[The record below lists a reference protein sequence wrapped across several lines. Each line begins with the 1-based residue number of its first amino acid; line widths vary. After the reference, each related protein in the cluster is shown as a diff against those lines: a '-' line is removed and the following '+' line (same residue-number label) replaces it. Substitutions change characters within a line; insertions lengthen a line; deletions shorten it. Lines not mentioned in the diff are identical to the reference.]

1 MLSLYQFYMK
11 FKNLLDRDGVVAQG
25 GTAYAGYNAP
35 WTPPWMNRNE
45 VLVEINNE

>member
-1 MLSLYQFYMK
+1 MK
-11 FKNLLDRDGVVAQG
+11 FKNLFDRDGVVAQG
-25 GTAYAGYNAP
+25 STAYAGYNVQ